1 MNIHMIFFKIY
12 LNKVSNKVLLI
23 FINIIFLISFTY
35 CKTQKKDKNLNK
47 IKYATNANNE
57 FSWKIEEGT
66 SIYYIRLS
74 ANDYIENINDNEY
87 FKKLLGK
94 YKFSDYSY
102 IKNTNEFVNL
112 SISEDPI
119 ENRFLISHKYSYD
132 LNIDSL
138 GKVNLNVYYPIEKEG
153 GYSFNLSKD
162 DFDMIKNILGN
173 VSVKELDNK
182 FYIKNNKSTQ
192 SIIINNQYIINDFK
206 SLKSNLDIYA
216 ILMFSNYLTMKYI
229 DKKIPNNIKYSIE
242 SSNYITTRPVPELID
257 D

>member
-1 MNIHMIFFKIY
+1 MYKNKTLNKGLLFFFSIIFFIGFIY
-12 LNKVSNKVLLI
+12 
-23 FINIIFLISFTY
+23 Y
-35 CKTQKKDKNLNK
+35 KTQKKDKNISN
-47 IKYATNANNE
+47 IKYATTANNE
-57 FSWKIEEGT
+57 FNWKIEKGN
-66 SIYYIRLS
+66 SVYYIRLS
-74 ANDYIENINDNEY
+74 ANDYIENINNDEY

-138 GKVNLNVYYPIEKEG
+138 GIVNLNVYYPIEKEG

-162 DFDMIKNILGN
+162 DFNMIKNILRN
-173 VSVKELDNK
+173 ISVKELNNK
-182 FYIKNNKSTQ
+182 FYIKNNKSAQ

-206 SLKSNLDIYA
+206 PLKSNLDIYA
-216 ILMFSNYLTMKYI
+216 MLMFSNYITMRYI
-229 DKKIPNNIKYSIE
+229 DKKVPNNIKYSIK
-242 SSNYITTRPVPELID
+242 SSNYITTRPIPEILSH
-257 D
+257 